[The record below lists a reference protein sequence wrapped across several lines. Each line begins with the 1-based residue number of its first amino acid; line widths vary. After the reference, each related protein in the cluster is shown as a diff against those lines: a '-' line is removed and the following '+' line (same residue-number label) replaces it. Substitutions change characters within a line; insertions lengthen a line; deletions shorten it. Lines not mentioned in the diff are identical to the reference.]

1 MQEHGTYHKNDQ
13 SICRHHLFFSMKGL
27 TLRVLVDNTT
37 LVDRYF
43 GGEPAL
49 SLYLQ
54 CGGKR
59 ILFDTGYSDLL
70 CLNAG
75 KMGIDLLDLDYVV
88 LSHGH
93 IDHTGGLPSLMRL
106 FLEAAIEERPHR
118 IPMVVAHPHCFY
130 PRPMPRLADIGSPV
144 GEARL
149 SRQFPVTTSRTPVWL
164 TGDLVFLGEVE
175 RTMDDAVP
183 DRHKKRTIITPD
195 GMEPDGVLD
204 DTALAFRSR
213 SGLVI
218 ITGCSHSG
226 IGNIIHHAQKVCKEP
241 RVRDVIGGFH
251 LKESDR
257 EALGAT
263 LACLNRVS
271 PGALHPCH
279 CTSLAAKIALAGV
292 TRVGEVGVGSVL
304 EF

>member
-1 MQEHGTYHKNDQ
+1 
-13 SICRHHLFFSMKGL
+13 MKGL
-27 TLRVLVDNTT
+27 TLQVLVDNTT

-49 SLYLQ
+49 SLYLE
-54 CGGKR
+54 CGGKH
-59 ILFDTGYSDLL
+59 ILFDTGYSGLL
-70 CLNAG
+70 CRNAE
-75 KMGIDLLDLDYVV
+75 KMGIDLFDLDYIV

-118 IPMVVAHPHCFY
+118 VPMVVAHPHCFC
-130 PRPMPRLADIGSPV
+130 PRPMPRFADAGSPV
-144 GEARL
+144 DEARL
-149 SRQFPVTTSRTPVWL
+149 AQQFPVTTSRTPVWL
-164 TGDLVFLGEVE
+164 TGDLVFLGEIE

-183 DRHKKRTIITPD
+183 NRQAKRTIITPG
-195 GMEPDGVLD
+195 GMEPDRVLD

-218 ITGCSHSG
+218 ITGCSHAG
-226 IGNIIHHAQKVCKEP
+226 IANTIRYAQKVCKEP

-251 LKESDR
+251 LKEADR
-257 EALGAT
+257 AALSAT
-263 LACLNRVS
+263 LACMERVG
-271 PGALHPCH
+271 PAALHPCH
-279 CTSLAAKIALAGV
+279 CTSLGAKIALAGV
-292 TRVGEVGVGSVL
+292 TTVGEVGVGSVL